1 MSWLH
6 GYKMMLWK
14 LSCHKLHYYIQAPCG
29 SHLGVN
35 RDASRSRLFP
45 VHKGLSQTLF
55 DKLLVVVADSSISEV
70 GRLGNRAVL
79 YKVVAVVLNY
89 GMPVVYCGLQ
99 LAA

>member
-14 LSCHKLHYYIQAPCG
+14 LSCHKLHYYIEALCG
-29 SHLGVN
+29 SHPRVN

-45 VHKGLSQTLF
+45 VHKGLSQTMF
-55 DKLLVVVADSSISEV
+55 DKLLVVIVDSSISG
-70 GRLGNRAVL
+70 GRLSNRAVL